1 MSCVWN
7 TPLRVALPVVVFVV
21 CVLPVLVVFQASSS
35 DEIFQTSKI
44 KAQIKR
50 ANLRR
55 QAPLRSEATIIMIQ
69 AEAVRQ
75 AETSS
80 IIHEMEEELEKD
92 LEEFR
97 KHSIPEMQRYENE
110 RAAEKRVEE
119 ERAKK
124 GAVQLPG
131 EGNGS
136 PGRQE
141 EKQKVESSYRM
152 RVKEMQEKQERLVHE
167 HEEENKKQ
175 W

>member
-1 MSCVWN
+1 M
-7 TPLRVALPVVVFVV
+7 
-21 CVLPVLVVFQASSS
+21 FQASSS
-35 DEIFQTSKI
+35 AEIFQTSKI

-55 QAPLRSEATIIMIQ
+55 QAPVRSEATIILIR

-110 RAAEKRVEE
+110 RATEKRVEE

-131 EGNGS
+131 EKKWVS
-136 PGRQE
+136 WTTGRE
-141 EKQKVESSYRM
+141 AEG
-152 RVKEMQEKQERLVHE
+152 
-167 HEEENKKQ
+167 
-175 W
+175 